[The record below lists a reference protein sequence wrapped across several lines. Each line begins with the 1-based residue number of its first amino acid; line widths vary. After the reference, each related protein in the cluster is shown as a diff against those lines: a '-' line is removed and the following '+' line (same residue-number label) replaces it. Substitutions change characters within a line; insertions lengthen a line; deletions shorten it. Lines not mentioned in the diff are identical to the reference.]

1 MAVSAARSVA
11 YDILLKVDQQDSYA
25 SELLHSHRL
34 DALSPQ
40 DRGLCTELVMGVLRW
55 RSVLDDAISK
65 ASSKQ
70 VSRLDP
76 EVRISL
82 QIAIYQFLF
91 LERVPTHAAVNESV
105 ELVKRARKRSAV
117 PFANAVLRKASAD
130 AARPKP
136 PDASASSRE
145 VATSYAHPAWLV
157 DRWRET
163 YGPLVAERICAFD
176 QTIPVTAI
184 RLGDESAESELRAE
198 GIELALGELIS
209 RARRVVSGDVTH
221 TRAFAE
227 RRIVIQDEASQMVA
241 LVVGRG
247 VRLLD
252 CCAAPGSKTAALAWH
267 NPEAQIVAAEIHPH
281 RAALLRERVP
291 HKNVEVLTADATAL
305 PYGAEFD
312 RVLVDVPCTGTGTL
326 ARNPEIKWK
335 LRLEDIADLRNR
347 QLSILR
353 AALNYVAPGGRL
365 VYSTCSLEN
374 EENISVV
381 EEALPAATGFR
392 LLNADDELQR
402 LRDAGELAWTDVASL
417 TRGPYLRTLPGMHPS
432 EGFFAAVLQRDEG

>member
-11 YDILLKVDQQDSYA
+11 YDILFKVEQQDSYA

-55 RSVLDDAISK
+55 RSVLDDAIAK

-70 VSRLDP
+70 VSRLDA
-76 EVRISL
+76 EVRIAL
-82 QIAIYQFLF
+82 QIAIYQFMF

-130 AARPKP
+130 AERPKP
-136 PDASASSRE
+136 PDASASSRQ
-145 VATSYAHPAWLV
+145 VANSYAHPAWLV
-157 DRWRET
+157 DRWREA

-176 QTIPVTAI
+176 QLIPVTAI
-184 RLGDESAESELRAE
+184 RLRDDSVEAELRAE
-198 GIELALGELIS
+198 GIELAPGELIS
-209 RARRVVSGDVTH
+209 RARRVVTGDI
-221 TRAFAE
+221 TRTKAFAE
-227 RRIVIQDEASQMVA
+227 RRIAIQDEASQMVA

-247 VRLLD
+247 IRLLD
-252 CCAAPGSKTAALAWH
+252 CCAAPGSKTAALAWL

-291 HKNVEVLTADATAL
+291 QKNVEVLTSDATSL

-335 LRLEDIADLRNR
+335 LRLEDIADLRHR
-347 QLSILR
+347 QLSILK
-353 AALNYVAPGGRL
+353 AALNYAAPGGRI

-374 EENISVV
+374 EENSSVI
-381 EEALPAATGFR
+381 EELLPTSTGFR
-392 LLNADDELQR
+392 LLDATEELR
-402 LRDAGELAWTDVASL
+402 NLRDAGELAWSDIASL

-432 EGFFAAVLQRDEG
+432 EGFFAAILQRD

>member
-11 YDILLKVDQQDSYA
+11 YDILFKVEQEDSYA

-40 DRGLCTELVMGVLRW
+40 DRGLCTEIVMGVLRW
-55 RSVLDDAISK
+55 RSVLDEAIAK

-70 VSRLDP
+70 VSRLDA
-76 EVRISL
+76 EVRIAL
-82 QIAIYQFLF
+82 QIAIYQFMF

-136 PDASASSRE
+136 PDASASSRQ

-157 DRWRET
+157 ERWREA

-176 QTIPVTAI
+176 QQIPVTAI
-184 RLGDESAESELRAE
+184 RLGDETVETEIRAE
-198 GIELALGELIS
+198 GVELAPGELIS
-209 RARRVVSGDVTH
+209 RARRVVAGDVTR
-221 TRAFAE
+221 TKAFAE
-227 RRIVIQDEASQMVA
+227 RRIAIQDEASQMVA

-247 VRLLD
+247 IRLLD
-252 CCAAPGSKTAALAWH
+252 CCAAPGSKTAALAWL

-291 HKNVEVLTADATAL
+291 QKNVEVLTADATSL

-347 QLSILR
+347 QMSILK

-374 EENISVV
+374 EENGSVI
-381 EEALPAATGFR
+381 EELLPSAMGFR
-392 LLNADDELQR
+392 LLDAAKELQS
-402 LRDAGELAWTDVASL
+402 LREEGELAWADIASL

-432 EGFFAAVLQRDEG
+432 EGFFAAILQRD

>member
-1 MAVSAARSVA
+1 
-11 YDILLKVDQQDSYA
+11 
-25 SELLHSHRL
+25 
-34 DALSPQ
+34 
-40 DRGLCTELVMGVLRW
+40 
-55 RSVLDDAISK
+55 VLDDAIAK

-70 VSRLDP
+70 VSRLDA
-76 EVRISL
+76 EVRIAL
-82 QIAIYQFLF
+82 QIAIYQFMF

-136 PDASASSRE
+136 PDASATARQ
-145 VATSYAHPAWLV
+145 VATSYAHPVWLV
-157 DRWRET
+157 ELWREA

-176 QTIPVTAI
+176 QLIPVTAI
-184 RLGDESAESELRAE
+184 RLGDDTVEAELRAE
-198 GIELALGELIS
+198 GIELAPGELLS
-209 RARRVVSGDVTH
+209 CARRVVAGDVTR
-221 TRAFAE
+221 TKAFAD
-227 RRIVIQDEASQMVA
+227 RRIAIQDEASQMVA

-247 VRLLD
+247 LRLLD

-267 NPEAQIVAAEIHPH
+267 NPEARIVAAEIHPH

-291 HKNVEVLTADATAL
+291 QKNVEVLTADATSL
-305 PYGAEFD
+305 PYRAEFD

-347 QLSILR
+347 QISILQ

-374 EENISVV
+374 EENSSVI
-381 EEALPAATGFR
+381 EELLPSATGFR
-392 LLNADDELQR
+392 LLDATDELQK
-402 LRDAGELAWTDVASL
+402 LRDAGELAWTDIASL
-417 TRGPYLRTLPGMHPS
+417 ARGPYLRTLPGMHPS
-432 EGFFAAVLQRDEG
+432 EGFFAAILQRD